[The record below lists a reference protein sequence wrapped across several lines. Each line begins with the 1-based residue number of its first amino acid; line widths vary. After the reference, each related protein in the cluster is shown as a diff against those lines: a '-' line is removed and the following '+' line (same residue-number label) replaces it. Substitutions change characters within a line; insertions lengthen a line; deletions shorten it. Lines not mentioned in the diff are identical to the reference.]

1 MMENL
6 VQNNMTALSNMS
18 DADKRDL
25 QQTINNEM
33 QKMKIHEGDEH
44 FPPPTLPLLK
54 NTLVLGIIP
63 LQLSFLLIS
72 QGPLQRCTTLQTCAS
87 KNA

>member
-44 FPPPTLPLLK
+44 FPPPPFPLPLLK

-63 LQLSFLLIS
+63 LQLSF
-72 QGPLQRCTTLQTCAS
+72 C
-87 KNA
+87 